1 MSRVDTTSQ
10 INGKCMICQDP
21 EGDVIC
27 IDCLR
32 DERKRAAFQRVV
44 FLEVDGKLSGYER
57 EKIIKEIAFSTP
69 HQV

>member
-1 MSRVDTTSQ
+1 
-10 INGKCMICQDP
+10 MICQDL

-57 EKIIKEIAFSTP
+57 EKIIREIAFSTP